1 MKITFLGAGSLV
13 FAKTVLG
20 DCIVSGL
27 FDTFEISMYDIDPQ
41 RLEETYRVVSAIN
54 ERNGSK
60 ARVEKTL
67 NRREA
72 LRGADYVVNA
82 IQVGGYKPCTVTDFE
97 VPKKYGL
104 KQTIADTTGI
114 GGIFRALRTLP
125 VLDDFARD
133 IEAVCPHALF
143 LNYTNPMSMLSG
155 YMQRYTD
162 VETIGLCHS
171 VQSCVPD
178 LLKRLQMDEYIDNV
192 RWNIAGINHMAWLLC
207 ITDLKGND
215 LYPEIKKRSYQTD
228 KYDLS
233 KDLVR
238 LKIMQTFGYYN
249 TESSEHSSEYHPY
262 FIKDKYPQLIEK
274 YNIPIDE
281 YITRCENQIK
291 WWENEKSKLGGED
304 YINHKRSGEFASYI
318 IEAKECGHDMRVHG
332 NVLNTG
338 LIPNLPKEACVEVPL
353 LIDRGGVHPCYVGN
367 LPEVCAALNRTNI
380 NVHLLTIRAYRTRK
394 KEDLYAAA
402 LLDPHVRSELDIDD
416 TIRMCDDMIEA
427 HGNWIPK
434 FN

>member
-1 MKITFLGAGSLV
+1 
-13 FAKTVLG
+13 
-20 DCIVSGL
+20 
-27 FDTFEISMYDIDPQ
+27 
-41 RLEETYRVVSAIN
+41 
-54 ERNGSK
+54 
-60 ARVEKTL
+60 
-67 NRREA
+67 
-72 LRGADYVVNA
+72 
-82 IQVGGYKPCTVTDFE
+82 
-97 VPKKYGL
+97 
-104 KQTIADTTGI
+104 
-114 GGIFRALRTLP
+114 
-125 VLDDFARD
+125 
-133 IEAVCPHALF
+133 
-143 LNYTNPMSMLSG
+143 
-155 YMQRYTD
+155 
-162 VETIGLCHS
+162 
-171 VQSCVPD
+171 
-178 LLKRLQMDEYIDNV
+178 
-192 RWNIAGINHMAWLLC
+192 MAWLLS

-262 FIKDKYPQLIEK
+262 FIKDKYPDLIEK

-281 YITRCENQIK
+281 YINRCENQIK

-332 NVLNTG
+332 NVINTG

-380 NVHLLTIRAYRTRK
+380 NVHLLTIQAYRTRK
-394 KEDLYAAA
+394 KEDLYTAA
-402 LLDPHVRSELDIDD
+402 LLDPHIRSELDIDD
-416 TIRMCDDMIEA
+416 TIRMCNDMIEA
-427 HGNWIPK
+427 HGDWIPK
-434 FN
+434 FH